1 MLRANIAQV
10 NIGPV
15 AVEGLMDD
23 NGEYYVAIP
32 QMVDLELIP
41 PNRSLKQLQS
51 LLGEGFQSH
60 KVVKIKTSIHPKEI
74 NAVPLEMFEKL
85 IVDLA
90 FKGNT
95 KSEFLVRA
103 LIGMSLYQLFCDSF
117 GVKFESEDRQR
128 WLETRFKTKHDFR
141 PLTDQLQKYGFEKPQ
156 EYARYIS
163 VMQEK
168 IGVENGTRDFLEFK
182 VLNRLERTQDRLTVY
197 MECGFTPYEALDKLK
212 IETL

>member
-1 MLRANIAQV
+1 MLKANIAQV
-10 NIGPV
+10 NIGPIII
-15 AVEGLMDD
+15 EGLMDED
-23 NGEYYVAIP
+23 GDYYVAIP
-32 QMVDLELIP
+32 QIAELFSILIKNASRDL
-41 PNRSLKQLQS
+41 KA
-51 LLGEGFQSH
+51 LLG
-60 KVVKIKTSIHPKEI
+60 KTFSVLKFKTPLHSGEV
-74 NAVPLEMFEKL
+74 NVVPLKGFEKIL
-85 IVDLA
+85 FELTL
-90 FKGNT
+90 KGNP
-95 KSEFLVRA
+95 KAIEMSRA

-141 PLTDQLQKYGFEKPQ
+141 PLTDQLQKYGFERPQ

-163 VMQEK
+163 MMQEK